1 MTCVSYAV
9 NPAKMITPI
18 IDIANCKAEEP
29 KNMLTIEAI
38 ISPIKPIMRKLPILA
53 NDLLVV
59 YPQMLIVKNI
69 EAAIKNTLAIVAP
82 VYTKNILASDIP

>member
-9 NPAKMITPI
+9 NPAKIITPI
-18 IDIANCKAEEP
+18 MDIANCKAEEP
-29 KNMLTIEAI
+29 KNILTIEAI
-38 ISPIKPIMRKLPILA
+38 ISPINPIIKKLPILA
-53 NDLLVV
+53 SDLFVV

-82 VYTKNILASDIP
+82 VYTKNILAKEIP